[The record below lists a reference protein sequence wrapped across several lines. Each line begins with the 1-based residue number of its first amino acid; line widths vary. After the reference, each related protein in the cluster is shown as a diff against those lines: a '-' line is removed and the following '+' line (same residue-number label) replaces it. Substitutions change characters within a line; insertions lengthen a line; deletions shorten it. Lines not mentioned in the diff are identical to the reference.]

1 LEGESVL
8 ALTWDRILAG
18 LDQVLDLCR
27 SLDLEEEVAQSRFH
41 HHRELLVG
49 LTQQFRDGGHAAA
62 MEHYNTDRLA
72 HVVALAES
80 HELVLLDLF
89 LRANASSDI
98 LQRKLR
104 EALDGPVL
112 PTEEDKNTNHGR
124 NILFELNLAAK
135 LWTVGIMPT
144 LGEHPD
150 LSCEIDG
157 KKLLI
162 ACKRPLTDFGG
173 RNTIRDAWTSL
184 VRQSKKDRPGTRGVI
199 ALSIGKLVWRASH
212 DHSE

>member
-1 LEGESVL
+1 VGTS
-8 ALTWDRILAG
+8 
-18 LDQVLDLCR
+18 
-27 SLDLEEEVAQSRFH
+27 
-41 HHRELLVG
+41 HRPEPF
-49 LTQQFRDGGHAAA
+49 Q
-62 MEHYNTDRLA
+62 
-72 HVVALAES
+72 
-80 HELVLLDLF
+80 
-89 LRANASSDI
+89 LRAE
-98 LQRKLR
+98 LFHC

-162 ACKRPLTDFGG
+162 
-173 RNTIRDAWTSL
+173 
-184 VRQSKKDRPGTRGVI
+184 GVI
-199 ALSIGKLVWRASH
+199 ALSIGKARLWWGASH